1 MTTLTKLVTAAVLI
15 AMALMS
21 CSNEKS
27 LQKYLVEKQDDDKF
41 MKIDLATSLLQAEGN
56 TLSEDEKNILDSVKK
71 INVVAYPL
79 SEGNTAEYEAEKQN
93 IAQLLSQDKYKTL
106 MKMGSNNQGATLK
119 YVGEEDA
126 IDELIVL
133 ASDDTKGF
141 AVFRLLG
148 DNMSPADMI
157 KLMTSIEKGD
167 VDIKS
172 LQSIGELFDVK
183 LDEDTM

>member
-1 MTTLTKLVTAAVLI
+1 
-15 AMALMS
+15 MA
-21 CSNEKS
+21 N
-27 LQKYLVEKQDDDKF
+27 
-41 MKIDLATSLLQAEGN
+41 
-56 TLSEDEKNILDSVKK
+56 
-71 INVVAYPL
+71 
-79 SEGNTAEYEAEKQN
+79 YEAEKQN
-93 IAQLLSQDKYKTL
+93 ISELLSQDKYKTL

-133 ASDDTKGF
+133 ASDDSKGF

-148 DNMSPADMI
+148 DNMNPADMI

-172 LQSIGELFDVK
+172 LQSIGDLFDVN